1 MTGEIVVSEKI
12 SIAISLIKSYLKDR
26 YENKDRKI
34 INTELVSLLSIKNKE
49 FDDIDSLPAHI
60 DYNQLQTTLAVL
72 NEKEDIQK
80 SKGVYYTPTD
90 VVKFI
95 LTNAVKSHYGK
106 LRPNN
111 LHVMDLNGIPYK
123 SFCLTKKIYDPT
135 CGAGEFLL
143 SALEIK
149 YNLMEMHNDSIG
161 KPTIQRIIGTIYGN
175 DINNDSI
182 IISKL
187 RLFLCTLRRF
197 GTRKIKGISIYIN
210 NNFTELDFVTSN
222 PEKDTFDIIVGNPP
236 YVEDS
241 KSDVEPEVKYGNIYG
256 NVLDNSAQLLSEK
269 GVMGFIIPLSYV
281 STPRMKN
288 LRDTLFEQVKE
299 QYILS
304 YSDRPDCLFTSVHQ
318 KLCIV
323 IARKRNTLEKSIYTD
338 NYRYWYNWERNELFD
353 SAQAVKNTLY
363 TDEFIPKLGSLTD
376 VNIYKKIV
384 GNKKSIHELLSNE
397 NESLYLNMRASFW
410 IKAFINPHEGTE
422 YREFL
427 CKNENVRNYCMCLL
441 NSSLFWWYWI
451 CVSDCWHI
459 TQKELNGFRV
469 PKIDDFGRINEL
481 AIRLETDLEDK
492 KEYVGTKQTEYE
504 YKHKNCTEV
513 IHEIDDEINNIFGLT
528 EQEGLYIKQF
538 AYRYRT
544 SGGIYDENN

>member
-1 MTGEIVVSEKI
+1 MSEKI
-12 SIAISLIKSYLKDR
+12 SIAISLIKRYLNDR
-26 YENKDRKI
+26 FDNKDKKI
-34 INTELVSLLSIKNKE
+34 INAEVVALSFISVDEFYAIKELE
-49 FDDIDSLPAHI
+49 THI

-80 SKGVYYTPTD
+80 SKGVYYTPAD

-95 LTNAVKSHYGK
+95 LTNTVKSHYGK

-123 SFCLTKKIYDPT
+123 SFCGTKKIYDPT

-143 SALEIK
+143 TALDMK
-149 YNLMEMHNDSIG
+149 YNLMEMHKDSIG
-161 KPTIQRIIGTIYGN
+161 KSTIEKILGTIYGN

-182 IISKL
+182 VISKL
-187 RLFLCTLRRF
+187 RLFLCTLKRF
-197 GTRKIKGISIYIN
+197 GVTKIKGISKTIN
-210 NNFTELDFVTSN
+210 NNFTTLDFVTNN
-222 PEKDTFDIIVGNPP
+222 PENNTFDIVVGNPP

-256 NVLDNSAQLLSEK
+256 NVLDNSAQLLGEK

-323 IARKRNTLEKSIYTD
+323 IARKRNTLEKNIYTD
-338 NYRYWYNWERNELFD
+338 NYRYWYNWERDELFD

-363 TDEFIPKLGSLTD
+363 TDEYIPKLGSKTD

-384 GNKKSIHELLSNE
+384 ANKQSIQELMSNE
-397 NESLYLNMRASFW
+397 NESLYLNMRAAFW
-410 IKAFINPHEGTE
+410 IKAFINSHDGAE

-427 CKNENVRNYCMCLL
+427 CENEDVRNYCMCLL

-459 TQKELNGFRV
+459 TQKELNGFKV
-469 PKIDDFGRINEL
+469 PRINNYDIINEL
-481 AIRLETDLEDK
+481 AQRLEIELENK

-504 YKHKNCTEV
+504 YKHKNCTET
-513 IHEIDDEINNIFGLT
+513 IHQIDDVINQAFGLT
-528 EQEGLYIKQF
+528 EEENLYIKQF

-544 SGGIYDENN
+544 SGGNNDENN